1 MEHPEN
7 NKNNPLSQSHNP
19 QNKNDAIINNQK
31 NEIDLLKKEIADL
44 KTKHQQDQKSISDLK
59 SLFQA
64 EIKKLQEQIKS
75 LSNEINALKSQK
87 KKKND
92 NNIDNIDN
100 NNKEE
105 ESDDENIEI
114 SDNKYSLECLSR
126 KLSIDVMQG
135 NDRTNMDI
143 AIRNNSQFKFPK
155 NTSLICDIKKSL
167 LLCDN
172 VDLGQLEPNE
182 QKIVNIQFKNLKY
195 IAKGQYKC
203 LVKLMVENIIYS
215 NSVIELTVNVIA
227 PRNNQNNQ
235 QNNNFGMNNNIPFN
249 NNINNLNN
257 INDINN
263 PFLQNNNNNNLVS
276 AFREQF
282 TLFDNECISDERI
295 QNALMVNNNDFNKAF
310 ESLFN

>member
-44 KTKHQQDQKSISDLK
+44 KTKHQQDQKSMSDLK

-75 LSNEINALKSQK
+75 LSNEINTLKSQK

-92 NNIDNIDN
+92 NNIDNID

-126 KLSIDVMQG
+126 KLNIDVMQG

-143 AIRNNSQFKFPK
+143 AVRNNSQFKFPK

-282 TLFDNECISDERI
+282 TLFDYESISDERI

>member
-1 MEHPEN
+1 MEQPEN

-19 QNKNDAIINNQK
+19 QNKKGEIINNQT

-64 EIKKLQEQIKS
+64 EIKKLQEQIKL
-75 LSNEINALKSQK
+75 LSNEISTIKSQK

-126 KLSIDVMQG
+126 KLSIDIMQG
-135 NDRTNMDI
+135 TDRTNMDI
-143 AIRNNSQFKFPK
+143 AVRNNSQFKFPN

-172 VDLGQLEPNE
+172 VDLSQLEPND
-182 QKIVNIQFKNLKY
+182 QKIVNIQFKNLKF
-195 IAKGQYKC
+195 ITKGKYKC
-203 LVKLMVENIIYS
+203 LVKLMVENKIYA
-215 NSVIELTVNVIA
+215 NSVIELTVNVVASQNI
-227 PRNNQNNQ
+227 QNNQ
-235 QNNNFGMNNNIPFN
+235 QNNNLGIPFN
-249 NNINNLNN
+249 NNINNFNHM
-257 INDINN
+257 NDINN
-263 PFLQNNNNNNLVS
+263 PFLQNNNNLVS

-282 TLFDNECISDERI
+282 TLFDYDSITDERI
-295 QNALMVNNNDFNKAF
+295 QNALMTNDNDFNKAF
-310 ESLFN
+310 ESLFI